1 MANEQEPS
9 KKSPLVL
16 ILVVTNVLS
25 LGGVA
30 AVWFLGP
37 QMTAPA
43 EAQEGGSENGAG
55 GVGDAGPRVADFG
68 IPVNVGNF
76 TINLADQDGPR
87 YLKVVVQAAV
97 SSERTK
103 EEVEH
108 REPQMRDITISYLS
122 SLTLS
127 DTKGARAK
135 EDIRESLRKRMNNML
150 QTGEVED
157 IFFTEFVTQ

>member
-1 MANEQEPS
+1 MANDQEPS
-9 KKSPLVL
+9 KKSPLVPIL
-16 ILVVTNVLS
+16 IITNVLS
-25 LGGVA
+25 LGGVG

-37 QMTAPA
+37 QTTAPA
-43 EAQEGGSENGAG
+43 EAKEGEGEGADGEAEGGE
-55 GVGDAGPRVADFG
+55 VTKPDFG
-68 IPVNVGNF
+68 IPVKVGTF
-76 TINLADQDGPR
+76 TINLADQDSPR

-103 EEVEH
+103 EEVQH

>member
-1 MANEQEPS
+1 MSSEEPS
-9 KKSPLVL
+9 KKSALVPIL
-16 ILVVTNVLS
+16 IITNVLS
-25 LGGVA
+25 LGGVG

-37 QMTAPA
+37 QVTAPA
-43 EAQEGGSENGAG
+43 EANEGGEETEDPEAESASG
-55 GVGDAGPRVADFG
+55 ADFG
-68 IPVNVGNF
+68 IPVAVGTF

-87 YLKVVVQAAV
+87 YLKVDVKASV
-97 SSERTK
+97 SSEKTK